1 MSNDGS
7 MGTASIYYYSTST
20 IVIIWLEIGL
30 RGRNAIWN
38 FGMENCH
45 LWAYSLPSLV
55 DIISHH
61 YQRSAVWMYPLV
73 LYKEPVGRF
82 FIVVCN
88 GVDLGALWWWKQI
101 WAEREWVFYV
111 TSSWRHG
118 VWTQI
123 FLRIQHII
131 RCVWRIPCVS
141 SFNWPTAI
149 VVSAKKGSH
158 HTSHARV
165 SLPNLLPLH
174 SHTSNAASTTPPQ
187 QLHRHDSHPIH
198 PPNYPM
204 TNPGAP
210 YRFSS
215 SSTIRHIGGFFVFI
229 FFVLVFGP
237 SCEWTSSQP
246 IDSKP
251 TNKKRFIQ
259 QPSTTITTSA
269 VHNHN

>member
-1 MSNDGS
+1 MVCSRPAQVSNDGS
-7 MGTASIYYYSTST
+7 GDSSLSSIYYYSTST

-88 GVDLGALWWWKQI
+88 GVDLGAVWWKQI

-123 FLRIQHII
+123 FLRIQHIYG
-131 RCVWRIPCVS
+131 
-141 SFNWPTAI
+141 T
-149 VVSAKKGSH
+149 KDH
-158 HTSHARV
+158 HR
-165 SLPNLLPLH
+165 
-174 SHTSNAASTTPPQ
+174 
-187 QLHRHDSHPIH
+187 
-198 PPNYPM
+198 NYYSPE
-204 TNPGAP
+204 
-210 YRFSS
+210 
-215 SSTIRHIGGFFVFI
+215 V
-229 FFVLVFGP
+229 
-237 SCEWTSSQP
+237 
-246 IDSKP
+246 
-251 TNKKRFIQ
+251 
-259 QPSTTITTSA
+259 
-269 VHNHN
+269 

>member
-7 MGTASIYYYSTST
+7 MGTASIYYSSTST

-82 FIVVCN
+82 FILVCN

-123 FLRIQHII
+123 FLRIQHIKWGVLQ
-131 RCVWRIPCVS
+131 RDSMLWAVELQMGRAVTRALGAW
-141 SFNWPTAI
+141 
-149 VVSAKKGSH
+149 VVCWGLS
-158 HTSHARV
+158 RNR
-165 SLPNLLPLH
+165 L
-174 SHTSNAASTTPPQ
+174 
-187 QLHRHDSHPIH
+187 
-198 PPNYPM
+198 
-204 TNPGAP
+204 
-210 YRFSS
+210 
-215 SSTIRHIGGFFVFI
+215 FVFLYFWI
-229 FFVLVFGP
+229 GIYL
-237 SCEWTSSQP
+237 
-246 IDSKP
+246 
-251 TNKKRFIQ
+251 
-259 QPSTTITTSA
+259 
-269 VHNHN
+269 

>member
-1 MSNDGS
+1 MAMIEVFWPKFEKIAPTQTHKIPVVYQHTFQTCSNVEWWLHGDS
-7 MGTASIYYYSTST
+7 SLSSIYYYSTST

-88 GVDLGALWWWKQI
+88 GVDLGAVWWKQI

-123 FLRIQHII
+123 FLRIQHIYG
-131 RCVWRIPCVS
+131 
-141 SFNWPTAI
+141 T
-149 VVSAKKGSH
+149 KDH
-158 HTSHARV
+158 HR
-165 SLPNLLPLH
+165 
-174 SHTSNAASTTPPQ
+174 
-187 QLHRHDSHPIH
+187 
-198 PPNYPM
+198 NYYSPE
-204 TNPGAP
+204 
-210 YRFSS
+210 
-215 SSTIRHIGGFFVFI
+215 V
-229 FFVLVFGP
+229 
-237 SCEWTSSQP
+237 
-246 IDSKP
+246 
-251 TNKKRFIQ
+251 
-259 QPSTTITTSA
+259 
-269 VHNHN
+269 